1 MMNSNSCFIICF
13 QFLFPHAAV
22 QWNTYAFTKFVPY
35 DQVATY
41 EPPPLEHPSDVL
53 PGGYTRAERHLL
65 VGLGECLDPMLE
77 ITTAYLNHLKDL
89 GQCKRCKP
97 LTTRV
102 NAQIEGFIA
111 HLRANEASDTV
122 VDIDDEEY
130 QNSNA
135 VYEDEAGGTKKRSV
149 FFVRRFSEQEDA
161 FLLKHCSYAR
171 SFKPDTTFWTKL
183 FAQSKND
190 STSSPP
196 LLDNRGVESIQVY
209 VLKQRKLPRTPS
221 N

>member
-89 GQCKRCKP
+89 
-97 LTTRV
+97 
-102 NAQIEGFIA
+102 
-111 HLRANEASDTV
+111 RAK
-122 VDIDDEEY
+122 DI
-130 QNSNA
+130 
-135 VYEDEAGGTKKRSV
+135 
-149 FFVRRFSEQEDA
+149 
-161 FLLKHCSYAR
+161 
-171 SFKPDTTFWTKL
+171 
-183 FAQSKND
+183 SKFHN
-190 STSSPP
+190 PIP
-196 LLDNRGVESIQVY
+196 
-209 VLKQRKLPRTPS
+209 
-221 N
+221 